1 MKRTPQQHFFLGLFL
16 AGLVSTTTTAAGGT
30 SRPPLASHNTQR
42 RRLEDGGSGFEKWAS
57 DVWDNVID
65 SIGFGD
71 DSDETSTTV
80 GDNDNTG
87 IEWGDAGSWDAWL
100 SLALESLESGT
111 DGVGDGVF
119 STELFDGSDVCPLV
133 ESAIGMGSG
142 FGIEANCSCDGD
154 FETGLDINCRFDA
167 CASGESEICGT
178 VKLDFAFGGPD
189 GTIDM
194 SACADFE
201 DDPFK
206 ETCFSYTMD
215 VRGEDGTLFDQTC
228 AATYGGQDCACT
240 IENGICLSI
249 DCSAFVPGAKVD
261 TCQVLNMVDAGD
273 LESWIPAFD
282 IFQPGFELQ
291 AGEIPWADL
300 DLANLDYD
308 NFDPSTIRW
317 GDDFSGATWTDLLGG
332 NPNFLTAEGLSA
344 GTCNLMAR
352 AVDLS
357 DELGAEGNCD
367 CRYDET
373 TGVLDLSCSFSE
385 TCTGDDDN
393 DATSAMGLPRLCGSV
408 NLSLTYASLDEVYAD
423 VCVQYDDFPETC
435 YTYGIPFAS
444 DPVFVP
450 PPLVIEGPG
459 SSGNNDENG
468 ASLDTGGDLTTI
480 PTAIRDC
487 SARYGGPGNDCK
499 CTIDAN
505 NCLVV
510 DCTDFEPLAVTDDC
524 QVIGLNNTS
533 ASRMIPEFRPPGA
546 DDVVS
551 DGDGGA
557 FVASAARGSDTKASS
572 AGRVACACTST
583 ATALGL
589 FGLLLLAGQL
599 W

>member
-1 MKRTPQQHFFLGLFL
+1 MKPTAQQNFFLGVFL
-16 AGLVSTTTTAAGGT
+16 AGLVSTATAAGGIF
-30 SRPPLASHNTQR
+30 RPALASHNTH
-42 RRLEDGGSGFEKWAS
+42 RRLEDGGGFDTWAN
-57 DVWDNVID
+57 DVWDNVMD
-65 SIGFGD
+65 SMGFGD
-71 DSDETSTTV
+71 DNSPAI

-87 IEWGDAGSWDAWL
+87 IQWGEAGSWDAWL
-100 SLALESLESGT
+100 SLTLESIE
-111 DGVGDGVF
+111 GDGDF
-119 STELFDGSDVCPLV
+119 SLELFDGSNVCPLV
-133 ESAIGMGSG
+133 EAAIGMGSD
-142 FGIEANCSCDGD
+142 FGVEANCACDGD

-194 SACADFE
+194 SACSDFQN
-201 DDPFK
+201 DPFQ
-206 ETCFSYTMD
+206 EICFSYTMD
-215 VRGEDGTLFDQTC
+215 VRGEDGSLFDQTC
-228 AATYGGQDCACT
+228 AATYGDQDCQCS

-261 TCQVLNMVDAGD
+261 TCQVLSMVDAED
-273 LESWIPAFD
+273 LENWIPAFD

-291 AGEIPWADL
+291 AEEIPWADL
-300 DLANLDYD
+300 DLVNLDYD
-308 NFDPSTIRW
+308 NFDLSTIRW

-332 NPNFLTAEGLSA
+332 NPNFLTAEGLSE

-357 DELGAEGNCD
+357 EELGAEGDCD

-385 TCTGDDDN
+385 TCTGDENSDV
-393 DATSAMGLPRLCGSV
+393 ASAIGDLGLPKLCGSV
-408 NLSLTYASLDEVYAD
+408 SLSLTYTSLAEVYAD

-444 DPVFVP
+444 DPVFIP

-459 SSGNNDENG
+459 KDNTNGENG
-468 ASLDTGGDLTTI
+468 APLDTGGDLTTL
-480 PTAIRDC
+480 PAAIREC
-487 SARYGGPGNDCK
+487 SARYGGPENDCR

-510 DCTDFEPLAVTDDC
+510 DCTDFEPLAITDDC

-551 DGDGGA
+551 DGSGGS
-557 FVASAARGSDTKASS
+557 FVASAAQGSDASS
-572 AGRVACACTST
+572 TGSGLSATSSLAFGIT
-583 ATALGL
+583 VGL
-589 FGLLLLAGQL
+589 WCLVGQL
-599 W
+599 L